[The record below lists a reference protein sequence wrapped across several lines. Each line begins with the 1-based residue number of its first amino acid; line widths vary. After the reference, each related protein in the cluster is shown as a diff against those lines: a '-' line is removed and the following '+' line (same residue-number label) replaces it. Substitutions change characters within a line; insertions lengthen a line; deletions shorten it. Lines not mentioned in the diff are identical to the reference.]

1 MWSNFKFLHMTGVE
15 NSEISPHVY
24 NLWCFV
30 AFYAVLFSEIFFLRF
45 TLFCREICYV
55 AIYALLRGEKLS
67 KKLSPWRKKD
77 KYDVCLSDF
86 QVYSIR
92 GVVFEHEDSDQG

>member
-30 AFYAVLFSEIFFLRF
+30 AFYAVLFAKSFFWRF
-45 TLFCREICYV
+45 TLFCQDFFV
-55 AIYALLRGEKLS
+55 AIYALVCGEKLS
-67 KKLSPWRKKD
+67 VWRKKD
-77 KYDVCLSDF
+77 EYQVC
-86 QVYSIR
+86 IWPN
-92 GVVFEHEDSDQG
+92 